1 MVTSTHTCIIVAMVA
16 RYIYIYIFVSIYN
29 VSSFKVSLMINNVQD
44 VYKCERWP
52 SGILIKRFFNKANH
66 DNNVNVNSNL

>member
-1 MVTSTHTCIIVAMVA
+1 
-16 RYIYIYIFVSIYN
+16 
-29 VSSFKVSLMINNVQD
+29 MINNVQD
-44 VYKCERWP
+44 VYNCEKWP